1 MIKTLPFFP
10 HPGEGRC
17 FQACLKA
24 VLKILQPTSEY
35 DYDELDEL
43 SGRPRG
49 NYGTWP
55 VKPAIELSKK
65 GFYVKYYSGID
76 ANRFI
81 NKGMDYLKEI
91 LPGDIINRIHLGSF
105 NEAKMLALDMLKM
118 NLFEQRKVD
127 FNFLQEE
134 LNKNRYPILMITTTP
149 FTGQP
154 DNFGEHYVVMLGV
167 ENQYIYIHDSANFCH
182 GRQLKA
188 VFNCAFNPLPALNE
202 AFIIGSM

>member
-1 MIKTLPFFP
+1 MVKTLPFYP

-24 VLKILQPTSEY
+24 VLKILQPTSDY

-81 NKGMDYLKEI
+81 NDGMNYLREI
-91 LPGDIINRIHLGSF
+91 LPGDIISRIHLGSF
-105 NEAKMLALDMLKM
+105 NEARTLAPTMLKA

-127 FNFLQEE
+127 FNFLQDE
-134 LNKNRYPILMITTTP
+134 LKNDRYPILMITTAP
-149 FTGQP
+149 FTGQLS
-154 DNFGEHYVVMLGV
+154 NFGEHYVVMLGL
-167 ENQYIYIHDSANFCH
+167 EGEHIYIHDSANFCH
-182 GRQLKA
+182 GRQLIQK
-188 VFNCAFNPLPALNE
+188 FRFAFNPLPSLNE
-202 AFIIGSM
+202 VFVVGNK